1 VRLDNIAT
9 IEKGLGPSRIERF
22 NRQFQVTVNANNA
35 PDFPLDQA
43 ARTTTDI
50 IKGIGLPAGF
60 SYRFL
65 GSVKVLDETTTNL
78 ILAFLL
84 ASIFMYMVLAAQFE
98 SFLHPFTIMLSLPL
112 SIPFALLSLWLT
124 GRTLNLWSAL
134 GVLLLLGIV
143 KKNGILQVDYT
154 NKLRAEGMPLRDS
167 IIQANHVRLRPI
179 LMTTFSIVAGLI
191 PTAVGIGA
199 GSAQRSAIA
208 VTIIGGQS
216 LCLILTLLVTPVA
229 YSIFAEM
236 EQRKVL
242 IALRSRLAR
251 LKLTATRFFTLFLR

>member
-1 VRLDNIAT
+1 M
-9 IEKGLGPSRIERF
+9 
-22 NRQFQVTVNANNA
+22 
-35 PDFPLDQA
+35 
-43 ARTTTDI
+43 
-50 IKGIGLPAGF
+50 
-60 SYRFL
+60 
-65 GSVKVLDETTTNL
+65 
-78 ILAFLL
+78 AFLL

-154 NKLRAEGMPLRDS
+154 NKLRAEGVPVREA
-167 IIQANHVRLRPI
+167 IVRANHVRLRPI
-179 LMTTFSIVAGLI
+179 LMTTLSIIAGLI
-191 PTAVGIGA
+191 PTAIGIGA

-216 LCLILTLLVTPVA
+216 LCLILTLLITPVA
-229 YSIFAEM
+229 YSLFAEL
-236 EQRKVL
+236 EQRSL
-242 IALRSRLAR
+242 FQGARHRLTRA
-251 LKLTATRFFTLFLR
+251 KLAATRFFTFFIN